1 MTEFGPAGGS
11 AAGTTSAASGD
22 QRDELVSFARQMLAD
37 GLVEGMSGNLSVRA
51 GDSIWITPSGV
62 PYPQLSAADICA
74 VPLGAAGTSDA
85 AGLGHRPSTETPMHL
100 GVYLATSAAAIV
112 HTHSMFVVAVSA
124 VFDVLPAVH
133 YAMADLGGPVRVV
146 PYARFGTRELADAA
160 VAGLAGRTAVIL
172 RNHGAVAYGAT
183 LAQAYSRARTL
194 EWLARAYWH
203 ARALAVPST
212 LTSAQLDE
220 VAAAARWLRY
230 GEANP
235 PC

>member
-1 MTEFGPAGGS
+1 MAGFGPAVGP
-11 AAGTTSAASGD
+11 AAGTSPAAKGD

-37 GLVEGMSGNLSVRA
+37 GLVEGMSGDLSVRT
-51 GDSIWITPSGV
+51 GGTMRS
-62 PYPQLSAADICA
+62 A
-74 VPLGAAGTSDA
+74 VPIGAPGT
-85 AGLGHRPSTETPMHL
+85 P
-100 GVYLATSAAAIV
+100 
-112 HTHSMFVVAVSA
+112 
-124 VFDVLPAVH
+124 

-146 PYARFGTRELADAA
+146 PCARFGTRGLADAA

-212 LTSAQLDE
+212 LTPAQLDE
-220 VAAAARWLRY
+220 VAAAARSLRY